1 MRIRCSIPS
10 HYSRFVLFLALLIQP
25 GQRCCRHKFV
35 MGCFSFGCFS
45 WLFVMYWACCHDL
58 WFLQQK
64 RPLNAIPCLL
74 MVVVVMST
82 LGIIFF
88 FCWLYLFGACTCCSF
103 TWSFPSL
110 DDFSFF
116 FGRSLPIQFPRR
128 IASFMVCSAALAGRS
143 SFEARGYA
151 PHQVYVWVPLSWS
164 DTLVPSVDFSLKN
177 RLLLC
182 VCLRCLV
189 FFCLGGH
196 LCSRCYPSLPSK
208 VFPCT
213 TPTVL
218 GRQ

>member
-1 MRIRCSIPS
+1 MCW
-10 HYSRFVLFLALLIQP
+10 A
-25 GQRCCRHKFV
+25 CRHDF
-35 MGCFSFGCFS
+35 
-45 WLFVMYWACCHDL
+45 

-189 FFCLGGH
+189 FFCLGRH
-196 LCSRCYPSLPSK
+196 LCSRYYPSLPSK

-218 GRQ
+218 GRQWRDCTIPVVFCSIHVLLLCSSW

>member
-1 MRIRCSIPS
+1 M
-10 HYSRFVLFLALLIQP
+10 LFPALLIQP
-25 GQRCCRHKFV
+25 GQR
-35 MGCFSFGCFS
+35 FSVAICLLWSVSWSIS
-45 WLFVMYWACCHDL
+45 WLFAMCWACCHDFF

-88 FCWLYLFGACTCCSF
+88 FCWLYLFRACTCCSF

-189 FFCLGGH
+189 FFCLGKH
-196 LCSRCYPSLPSK
+196 LCSRNYPSLPSK